1 MIVCLVNSG
10 RPHPEVKFHD
20 LIAAVVGDAAL
31 AGLGDDTADVTAVV
45 GVLVV
50 SQDPTDLRLVTM
62 IGTTTATGGESR
74 LRSLNEYFSER

>member
-45 GVLVV
+45 GPRGKPRPYGPPPRYY
-50 SQDPTDLRLVTM
+50 DWYYYR
-62 IGTTTATGGESR
+62 
-74 LRSLNEYFSER
+74 YWW